1 MKPKGIMRRRI
12 VRKSKK
18 RIKTRHKVVSISKLI
33 KTADKL
39 FSDAVRQIGANK
51 EGLQVCYTCG
61 HKNHWKKLQ
70 CSHFLSRYYKSARWD
85 FDNARPTCFMCNIW
99 KKGDLVNFRQKL
111 LKEIGQKRVE
121 VVEAKRHQSTKLT
134 RAFLEEKLQ
143 ELLSRPQE

>member
-61 HKNHWKKLQ
+61 HKNHWKKQSRSMSLAFWHFRLVFNTPY
-70 CSHFLSRYYKSARWD
+70 CSTSEESFLA
-85 FDNARPTCFMCNIW
+85 
-99 KKGDLVNFRQKL
+99 DL
-111 LKEIGQKRVE
+111 
-121 VVEAKRHQSTKLT
+121 H
-134 RAFLEEKLQ
+134 
-143 ELLSRPQE
+143 